1 MPSTI
6 YLQAAHCYCRNIPRE
21 KFKVGMRFPNAESQG
36 EAYKVYKV
44 GKKYLF
50 DLFIGLNNLTL
61 DEDDNFR
68 KVIL

>member
-1 MPSTI
+1 M
-6 YLQAAHCYCRNIPRE
+6 
-21 KFKVGMRFPNAESQG
+21 FKVGMTFPNAESKG
-36 EAYKVYKV
+36 EVYRV

>member
-1 MPSTI
+1 
-6 YLQAAHCYCRNIPRE
+6 
-21 KFKVGMRFPNAESQG
+21 MRFPNAESQG

-68 KVIL
+68 KVILVKQN

>member
-6 YLQAAHCYCRNIPRE
+6 YLQAAHCYCRKIPGE
-21 KFKVGMRFPNAESQG
+21 MFKVGMTFPNAESKG
-36 EAYKVYKV
+36 EVYRV